1 VRRFFRDGWDFGV
14 FTLVI
19 AVPVAIT
26 FAAAIAYMMINGIT
40 AMPKLVASDPW
51 RYGPLAA
58 FNIWCIYMLVRSLV
72 QTRSDEVD
80 EGESNG

>member
-26 FAAAIAYMMINGIT
+26 FAAAIVYMFVNGFA
-40 AMPKLVASDPW
+40 AMPELVASNPW

-58 FNIWCIYMLVRSLV
+58 FNIWCLYMLVRSLV
-72 QTRSDEVD
+72 QARRPEMDES
-80 EGESNG
+80 ESNG